1 MTIPVKEKKRPHTSL
16 ATLTVLGLLEG
27 GAGACFVDN
36 KGKSKNHFPLSS
48 SNWEGEGKQLKQLR
62 SYTSMAGSWVLI
74 FPLKNT
80 IYKSTISLKESL
92 RGVGKF

>member
-16 ATLTVLGLLEG
+16 ATLTMLGLLEG

-48 SNWEGEGKQLKQLR
+48 SNWE
-62 SYTSMAGSWVLI
+62 V
-74 FPLKNT
+74 
-80 IYKSTISLKESL
+80 KENS
-92 RGVGKF
+92 